1 MGMKNLNEFVTKKM
15 AGSVKLL
22 AVFLS
27 LSFGYAWAQG
37 SHGGGTLKFVEEEM
51 FKGNLNSAI
60 FEPSD
65 FVELL
70 GQTNKL
76 QRFYSQKMLKLDND
90 GSLSIYFKKSDGQ
103 NIRITTV
110 PSESNALKNNG
121 IMFGDEI
128 PVFVSP
134 DKMVSMLAHSQQSG
148 YDQTSFGELFVNQ
161 IGDVPVLV
169 IQKNVG
175 GVIKAVAILPDTAKK
190 AYDNMTSLDIIEETR
205 PTGF

>member
-1 MGMKNLNEFVTKKM
+1 MKNLNEFVTKKM